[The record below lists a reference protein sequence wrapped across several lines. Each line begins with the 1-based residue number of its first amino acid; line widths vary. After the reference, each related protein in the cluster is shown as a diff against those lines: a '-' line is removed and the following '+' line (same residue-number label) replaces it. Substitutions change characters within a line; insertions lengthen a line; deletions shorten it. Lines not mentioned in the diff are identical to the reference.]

1 MTASRTATDP
11 AVTVIPALD
20 GLRALAAGLVVLTH
34 AAFLTGFGASG
45 GLVGRLW
52 ARGDFGVGIFF
63 ALSGFLLHRGFL
75 AKAGRGGLDV
85 VGYTLRRAARVLP
98 AYWVTLAAVVVVAH
112 PPLRD
117 WLLHAALLHIYVP
130 DAWISSFGQSW
141 SLATEISFYAVLPLV
156 VIALRPL
163 RRRHPGLPLT
173 VLVVAALVT
182 TVASGLGSAEVFGED
197 IQIHLSLHAR
207 APQFLVGMISA
218 EALLQPRHEVSQRLT
233 AWGGDTATCLAVAGG
248 AYLLGTTP
256 IAGALTVDTAAASE
270 LLARTVLC
278 TLVSLALLLP
288 ITQGR
293 PSLYSSA
300 LSGKA
305 VRWLGRVSYGVF
317 LWHLP
322 VFTALYAVTGV
333 ALFSGGLLPLLAVGV
348 PVTLMLAAVSHHWVE
363 VPSSALVGRF
373 LGSRKRD
380 GERAQHEEADRALHG

>member
-98 AYWVTLAAVVVVAH
+98 AYWVTLAAVVVFAH

-156 VIALRPL
+156 VIALL
-163 RRRHPGLPLT
+163 AHDEAEG
-173 VLVVAALVT
+173 
-182 TVASGLGSAEVFGED
+182 GLGVGDDDLLALPEDLTLVGAVHTGERLDERRFAGAVLTEHAVHFAGDDLEVDSAERA
-197 IQIHLSLHAR
+197 HACEG
-207 APQFLVGMISA
+207 LC
-218 EALLQPRHEVSQRLT
+218 H
-233 AWGGDTATCLAVAGG
+233 
-248 AYLLGTTP
+248 
-256 IAGALTVDTAAASE
+256 AS
-270 LLARTVLC
+270 
-278 TLVSLALLLP
+278 
-288 ITQGR
+288 
-293 PSLYSSA
+293 
-300 LSGKA
+300 
-305 VRWLGRVSYGVF
+305 
-317 LWHLP
+317 
-322 VFTALYAVTGV
+322 
-333 ALFSGGLLPLLAVGV
+333 
-348 PVTLMLAAVSHHWVE
+348 
-363 VPSSALVGRF
+363 
-373 LGSRKRD
+373 D
-380 GERAQHEEADRALHG
+380 GE